1 MAVRSPLYYSAGNLR
16 EMSSTKVNE
25 VITQTIYQYSLNP
38 SVVLTNSSPNNV
50 SPNIGAMDD
59 TRLKAG
65 ATSSNATAFPNPPNT
80 TTLTLSRNH
89 VAQTVQT
96 VSAATNSFRDLGY
109 SRPMYWNGSAIVPMT
124 DQDIKD
130 TFIFPAALKLGLA
143 TTTTD
148 QGGTY
153 RVHTEKS
160 LSGHT
165 LVDRTTGGGT
175 ADYIYRDT
183 RADASLYNTVN
194 ETLDQNETI
203 QFYYLHKI
211 DGVNASYSA
220 PISNLTVNDK
230 FQTLSKSNFGSLLQ
244 QYIRHAVANE
254 TGYRLRYN
262 LGTSGSG
269 VIRGS
274 GMSDTK
280 LNSQTR
286 NTLLVNANDY
296 RAQDVPSGSP
306 TTINTYYLR
315 INQT

>member
-1 MAVRSPLYYSAGNLR
+1 MAVRSPLYYSTGNLR

-38 SVVLTNSSPNNV
+38 SVVLTVSSPNNV
-50 SPNIGAMDD
+50 SPNIGTMDD
-59 TRLKAG
+59 TRLIAG
-65 ATSSNATAFPNPPNT
+65 ATSSNPSAFPNPPDT
-80 TTLTLSRNH
+80 TTKTVNRNY

-153 RVHTEKS
+153 RVHTSSS

-165 LVDRTTGGGT
+165 LVESSGSSN
-175 ADYIYRDT
+175 AIYSDT
-183 RADASLYNTVN
+183 RADASLYDTVN
-194 ETLDQNETI
+194 ETADQPQTI
-203 QFYYLHKI
+203 QDYFLFKI
-211 DGVNASYSA
+211 NGLNASYSA

-254 TGYRLRYN
+254 SGYQLSYN
-262 LGTSGSG
+262 IGTTGSG

-280 LNSQTR
+280 LDSQTR
-286 NTLLVNANDY
+286 NTKRINSNDY
-296 RAQDVPSGSP
+296 RSQDVPSGSP